1 MNLAMNVDKQYKHG
15 LRERSRFFCEQR
27 GQLYYI
33 GGQKD
38 NGEDM
43 ARRSLRLFSVI
54 PVSNG
59 SAVNA
64 LLIVNTELYIIFC

>member
-1 MNLAMNVDKQYKHG
+1 MNVDKQYKHG
-15 LRERSRFFCEQR
+15 LRERSKFFCEQR

-43 ARRSLRLFSVI
+43 ARCINCWEWFHHSCQKIPEAVFSDPSI
-54 PVSNG
+54 K
-59 SAVNA
+59 
-64 LLIVNTELYIIFC
+64 